1 MEKILKYSEI
11 IQKQATQ
18 NIGCIG
24 HVSEGKSTVVRKM
37 TGIKTQKHKKEQ
49 ERNITIN
56 LGYANFKVWR
66 CSVSG
71 KYFYTSSNIK
81 KHINPEN
88 NNELTLIKHISFVD
102 CPGHESF
109 MATMIS
115 GTSVMNCAFLL
126 IGANNSKV
134 PQTQTYEHLIALNN
148 TDVTKILIL
157 QNKLD
162 LLDNEREAINNLEKI
177 EDFVEGSI
185 AENSHILPI
194 SAQLGINIDSIC
206 NYVVNE
212 LDDVT
217 QNLNKDLRMPIIR
230 SFDGNK
236 PKTPYNK
243 LTGGI
248 MGVSIISG
256 VLNVGTHVEIRPGIL
271 QNINGKIHCCPI
283 ITKVESIYSE
293 KSSMDIAIPGGL
305 LGIGTTMDPY
315 ICGSNRLIGQI
326 VGNVGKMPEI
336 YDKLNVNVDRIKRKD
351 IKKESFVKG
360 EIVMICINSFTNKAT
375 IKSIEGKNGLN
386 LKLDKPVCCDIGQK
400 FALLKKING
409 KYTLYSLGE
418 ILGGKEFKRITYNVN
433 LDDYKIKDNIK
444 YKIDF
449 DINYEKEKF
458 EPDYHELLN
467 SFKFTKIESNTYSF
481 EPLKLIRKPR
491 QTIIP
496 NMYVILKQ
504 LHNLE
509 DTNFNYEYNYVNYFN
524 EEIKKMCRFNDKKHF
539 ILNGKFNIGQIE
551 GMVKNYMFK
560 YVICPICKSNKTSLN
575 KKDRLLKIICIS
587 CTAENC
593 VSI

>member
-1 MEKILKYSEI
+1 
-11 IQKQATQ
+11 
-18 NIGCIG
+18 
-24 HVSEGKSTVVRKM
+24 
-37 TGIKTQKHKKEQ
+37 
-49 ERNITIN
+49 
-56 LGYANFKVWR
+56 
-66 CSVSG
+66 
-71 KYFYTSSNIK
+71 
-81 KHINPEN
+81 
-88 NNELTLIKHISFVD
+88 
-102 CPGHESF
+102 
-109 MATMIS
+109 
-115 GTSVMNCAFLL
+115 
-126 IGANNSKV
+126 
-134 PQTQTYEHLIALNN
+134 
-148 TDVTKILIL
+148 
-157 QNKLD
+157 
-162 LLDNEREAINNLEKI
+162 
-177 EDFVEGSI
+177 
-185 AENSHILPI
+185 
-194 SAQLGINIDSIC
+194 
-206 NYVVNE
+206 
-212 LDDVT
+212 
-217 QNLNKDLRMPIIR
+217 
-230 SFDGNK
+230 
-236 PKTPYNK
+236 
-243 LTGGI
+243 
-248 MGVSIISG
+248 
-256 VLNVGTHVEIRPGIL
+256 
-271 QNINGKIHCCPI
+271 
-283 ITKVESIYSE
+283 
-293 KSSMDIAIPGGL
+293 
-305 LGIGTTMDPY
+305 
-315 ICGSNRLIGQI
+315 LIGQI